1 MHTLPTH
8 YLEDLPKEKEAAYTA
23 ECFLARLTVVQ
34 LALQWNEQ
42 LILPK
47 SRVQFHVS
55 STESWPMASPLLSTK
70 PTKKPIV
77 PTVAKQMDNN
87 GCAPLLEY

>member
-34 LALQWNEQ
+34 LALQ
-42 LILPK
+42 
-47 SRVQFHVS
+47 
-55 STESWPMASPLLSTK
+55 
-70 PTKKPIV
+70 
-77 PTVAKQMDNN
+77 
-87 GCAPLLEY
+87 